1 MRLTIFH
8 PMTSITVE
16 VKSFNHYGD
25 AFFTFHADLTEDLVD
40 YLSKAELIYRQPSED
55 CYQLPRTVEFKLE

>member
-1 MRLTIFH
+1 
-8 PMTSITVE
+8 MTSITVE

-40 YLSKAELIYRQPSED
+40 YLFKAGLIYTQPSED